1 MAALSRRNFFSFAS
15 GAALLLPTARI
26 ATSQTYPSRPV
37 RIIVGF
43 AAGGPQDIV
52 ARILAQSLSD
62 RLGQPFIVENRTGA
76 GGNMGTEAVVRAAP
90 DGHTI
95 LLGGT
100 SNAVNATLYDKLN
113 FNFVR
118 DVAPVAGVIRTT
130 NILEVNLS
138 LPVKTVPEFIAYA
151 QQHPGKIRMAS
162 PGSGTLTH
170 MAGELFQLMTGVKF
184 LHVPYRGA
192 PPAQTDLLA
201 GHVDIMFESLASA
214 IGQVKA
220 GRVRALAVTTAARSE
235 VVPDLPTISE
245 FVPNFEASA
254 WYGVG
259 APKDTTKEVIATLN
273 ASINA
278 SLTDPRIKARLA
290 ELGGTVMPGSPNEFT
305 KLIADETAKWGKVV
319 RFAGLK
325 AS

>member
-1 MAALSRRNFFSFAS
+1 MAALSRRRFFSFAS
-15 GAALLLPTARI
+15 GAALLSTTSRVAR
-26 ATSQTYPSRPV
+26 SQTYPSRSV

-76 GGNMGTEAVVRAAP
+76 GGNIGTEAVVRAGP
-90 DGHTI
+90 DGYTI

-100 SNAVNATLYDKLN
+100 SNAVNATLYEKLN
-113 FNFVR
+113 FNFAR
-118 DVAPVAGVIRTT
+118 DIAPVAGVIRTT

-151 QQHPGKIRMAS
+151 QQHPGKIRMGS
-162 PGSGTLTH
+162 PGAGTLTH
-170 MAGELFQLMTGVKF
+170 MAGELFQAMTGVKF

-192 PPAQTDLLA
+192 APALTDLLA
-201 GHVDIMFESLASA
+201 GQVDIMFESLASA
-214 IGQVKA
+214 IGQIKA

-235 VVPDLPTISE
+235 AVPDLPTIGE

-259 APKDTTKEVIATLN
+259 APKDAPKEVIVTLN
-273 ASINA
+273 AAINA
-278 SLTDPRIKARLA
+278 SLNDPRIKARLA
-290 ELGGTVMPGSPNEFT
+290 ELGGTVIPGSPNDFA
-305 KLIADETAKWGKVV
+305 KLIEDEIAKWAKVV

-325 AS
+325 SS

>member
-52 ARILAQSLSD
+52 ARILAQALAD
-62 RLGQPFIVENRTGA
+62 RLGQPFIVENRAGA
-76 GGNMGTEAVVRAAP
+76 GGNIGTEAVVRAPP
-90 DGHTI
+90 DGYTI
-95 LLGGT
+95 LIGGT
-100 SNAVNATLYDKLN
+100 SNAVNVTLYDKLN

-118 DVAPVAGVIRTT
+118 DIAPVAGVIRTT

-138 LPVKTVPEFIAYA
+138 FPAKTVPEFIAYA
-151 QQHPGKIRMAS
+151 RQHPGKIRMAS
-162 PGSGTLTH
+162 PGAGTLTH
-170 MAGELFQLMTGVKF
+170 MAGELFQSMTGVKF

-192 PPAQTDLLA
+192 APALTDLLA
-201 GHVDIMFESLASA
+201 GQVDIMFESLASA
-214 IGQVKA
+214 IGQVRA

-235 VVPDLPTISE
+235 AAPDLPTIGE

-254 WYGVG
+254 WYGIG
-259 APKDTTKEVIATLN
+259 APKDTPKEVIVTLN
-273 ASINA
+273 AAINA
-278 SLTDPRIKARLA
+278 SLTDPKIKARLA
-290 ELGGTVMPGSPNEFT
+290 ELGGTVIPGSPKDFA

-319 RFAGLK
+319 RSAGLK

>member
-1 MAALSRRNFFSFAS
+1 MKLRRREFLHLAASAAALPT
-15 GAALLLPTARI
+15 LPCI
-26 ATSQTYPSRPV
+26 AKAQAYPSRPV

-62 RLGQPFIVENRTGA
+62 RLGQPFIVENRAGA
-76 GGNMGTEAVVRAAP
+76 GGNLGTEAVLRAAP
-90 DGHTI
+90 DGYTI
-95 LLGGT
+95 LVGGT
-100 SNAVNATLYDKLN
+100 SNAVNATLYEKLN

-118 DVAPVAGVIRTT
+118 DIAPVSGVVRTT

-138 LPVKTVPEFIAYA
+138 FPAKTVPEFIAYA
-151 QQHPGKIRMAS
+151 QQHPGKIKMAS
-162 PGSGTLTH
+162 PGAGTLTH

-192 PPAQTDLLA
+192 APALTDLLA
-201 GHVDIMFESLASA
+201 GQVDIMFESLASA

-235 VVPDLPTISE
+235 AVTELPTIGE

-259 APKDTTKEVIATLN
+259 APKDTPREVIATLN

-278 SLTDPRIKARLA
+278 SLNDPRIKARLA
-290 ELGGTVMPGSPNEFT
+290 ELGGTVMPGTADDFA

>member
-1 MAALSRRNFFSFAS
+1 MKLRRREFLHLAASAAALPT
-15 GAALLLPTARI
+15 LPCI
-26 ATSQTYPSRPV
+26 AKAQAYPSRPV

-62 RLGQPFIVENRTGA
+62 RLGQPFIVENRAGA
-76 GGNMGTEAVVRAAP
+76 GGNLGTEAVLRAAP
-90 DGHTI
+90 DGYTI
-95 LLGGT
+95 LVGGT
-100 SNAVNATLYDKLN
+100 SNAVNATLYEKLN

-118 DVAPVAGVIRTT
+118 DIAPVSGVVRTT

-138 LPVKTVPEFIAYA
+138 FPAKTVPEFIAYA
-151 QQHPGKIRMAS
+151 QQHPGKIKMAS
-162 PGSGTLTH
+162 PGAGTLTH

-192 PPAQTDLLA
+192 APALTDLLA
-201 GHVDIMFESLASA
+201 GQVDIMFESLASA

-235 VVPDLPTISE
+235 AVTELPTIGE

-259 APKDTTKEVIATLN
+259 APKGTPREVIATLN

-278 SLTDPRIKARLA
+278 SLNDPRIKARLA
-290 ELGGTVMPGSPNEFT
+290 ELGGTVMPGTADDFA

>member
-1 MAALSRRNFFSFAS
+1 MATLSRRNFFSFAS

-26 ATSQTYPSRPV
+26 TRAQAYPSRPV

-43 AAGGPQDIV
+43 ASGGPQDIV

-62 RLGQPFIVENRTGA
+62 RLGQTFIVENRAGA
-76 GGNMGTEAVVRAAP
+76 GGNIGTEAVVRAAP
-90 DGHTI
+90 DGYTV

-100 SNAVNATLYDKLN
+100 SNAVNVTLYDKLN

-118 DVAPVAGVIRTT
+118 DIAPVAAVIRTT
-130 NILEVNLS
+130 NILEVNNAF
-138 LPVKTVPEFIAYA
+138 PARTVPELIAYA
-151 QQHPGKIRMAS
+151 WQHPGKIKMAS
-162 PGSGTLTH
+162 PGAGTLTH
-170 MAGELFQLMTGVKF
+170 MAGELFQSMTGVKF

-192 PPAQTDLLA
+192 APALTDLLA
-201 GHVDIMFESLASA
+201 GQVDIMFESLASA

-235 VVPDLPTISE
+235 AVPDLPTIGE
-245 FVPNFEASA
+245 FIPDYEAAA

-259 APKDTTKEVIATLN
+259 APKDTPREVIATLN
-273 ASINA
+273 AAINA
-278 SLTDPRIKARLA
+278 SLTDPKIRARLA
-290 ELGGTVMPGSPNEFT
+290 ELGGTAMPGSPNDFA
-305 KLIADETAKWGKVV
+305 KLIADETEKWGKVV
-319 RFAGLK
+319 RSAGLK